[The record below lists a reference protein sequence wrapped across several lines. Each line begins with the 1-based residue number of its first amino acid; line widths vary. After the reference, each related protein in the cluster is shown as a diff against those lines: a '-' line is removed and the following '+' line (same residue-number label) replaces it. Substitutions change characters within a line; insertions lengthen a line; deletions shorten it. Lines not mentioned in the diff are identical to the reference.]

1 MRPIFA
7 IFVIRNRIA
16 TSQMLKENYIKIFEE
31 SFKKNW
37 NKPALHDY
45 ISGHESTYE
54 QMCLSIAR
62 HHILFKYMDISQGDR
77 IALCG
82 KNSSRWA
89 VTYMAAIT
97 YGAVIVPI
105 LDEFT
110 PNDITHIINHSE
122 SRLLFCDEEIF
133 DRLNPKDLP
142 SVKGVLALETRWA
155 LWQPEGGKF
164 KRVIASINAHFKR
177 LYPDGFA
184 PDNVK
189 YADRGNDQLA
199 VISYT
204 SGTTSLTKGVMIS
217 GNALTGNVL
226 FGIDNYERILGKK
239 LVATLCVLPLS
250 HTYATAFN
258 LLVQLASGARITML
272 GRIPSPN
279 IVIKACKE
287 TKPTILC
294 FVPLVM
300 EKIYKVK
307 IAPVIK
313 KPLVSALLKTPVIG
327 SLMYKA
333 IGRKL
338 YAELGGSAYDI
349 IIGGAAFNP
358 DIEAFFHKTGLP
370 FTVGYGMTECA
381 PLISYSYH
389 KQFVPGSVGR
399 PLPGLMEVRIDK
411 ETPDAPTGEI
421 MVKGEN
427 VMLGY
432 YKNEEATSAAF
443 TGDGWMHT
451 GDLGYMD
458 ADDNIFIKG
467 RSKTMLL
474 GSNGENIYPE
484 VIESKLDNLPLVAE
498 CIVLQKGTRLIALVH
513 PDYPTAEQMRLDKA
527 KIPQIMND
535 NLKTLNSM
543 LARYEQISSILISE
557 NPFPMTPKRT
567 VKRYLVEKAFAE
579 RPSDFK

>member
-1 MRPIFA
+1 MA
-7 IFVIRNRIA
+7 HK
-16 TSQMLKENYIKIFEE
+16 MLKENYIKIFEQ
-31 SFKKNW
+31 SFINNW
-37 NKPALHDY
+37 DKPALHDY
-45 ISGHESTYE
+45 TTGHESTYE

-62 HHILFKYMDISQGDR
+62 HHILFEYMGISQGDK

-89 VTYMAAIT
+89 VTYMSAIT

-110 PNDITHIINHSE
+110 PTDITHIINHSE
-122 SRLLFCDEEIF
+122 SRLLFCDDDIF
-133 DRLNPKDLP
+133 RKLNPKDLP
-142 SVKGVLALETRWA
+142 SVEGVLALETRWA

-164 KRVIASINAHFKR
+164 KRVIASINAHFR
-177 LYPDGFA
+177 RRYPDGFG
-184 PDNVK
+184 PDNIK
-189 YADRGNDQLA
+189 YADRDNDQLA

-217 GNALTGNVL
+217 GNALAGNVL

-287 TKPTILC
+287 TRPTILC

-300 EKIYKVK
+300 EKIYKMK
-307 IAPVIK
+307 IAPMIK
-313 KPLVSALLKTPVIG
+313 KPLMSALLETPLIG
-327 SLMYKA
+327 PLVYRA

-338 YAELGGSAYDI
+338 YAAFGGAAYDI

-389 KQFVPGSVGR
+389 KQFIPGSVGR
-399 PLPGLMEVRIDK
+399 PLPGIMEVRIDK

-421 MVKGEN
+421 MVRGEN

-432 YKNEEATSAAF
+432 YKNEEATTAAF
-443 TGDGWMHT
+443 TDDGWMRT

-458 ADDNIFIKG
+458 DNGNIFIKG

-498 CIVLQKGTRLIALVH
+498 CIVLQRGERLVALVH
-513 PDYPTAEQMRLDKA
+513 PDYSTAEQMKLEKA
-527 KIPQIMND
+527 KIPQIMDD

-543 LARYEQISSILISE
+543 LARYEQVSAILISE
-557 NPFPMTPKRT
+557 DPFPMTPKRT